1 MAMGTMPMGGM
12 SYTLLKCFRDR
23 GYVRLVLLLIV
34 RTHAPSIR
42 FRTSFEYGEFVCSF
56 VFRLVRERVD
66 ARTGHWALAFLLSLR
81 IHCGG
86 RVSLLQYL
94 NTGTPHQPTKCLPRE
109 YLSTLGPRS
118 QSGPAAAGRGGVW
131 FACHVCVRGMGGGV
145 AGMLSCPGA
154 SARDAAAERG
164 GRRRRGR
171 PVVGA

>member
-1 MAMGTMPMGGM
+1 MGTMPMGGM

-56 VFRLVRERVD
+56 DLFVRESTLAPD
-66 ARTGHWALAFLLSLR
+66 TGLWPFCS
-81 IHCGG
+81 HCGG

-145 AGMLSCPGA
+145 AGMLSCP
-154 SARDAAAERG
+154 ARQLETPPLSAAA
-164 GRRRRGR
+164 
-171 PVVGA
+171 VVAEGVPSSVLRC